1 MPVCYIIISLA
12 HNLIEIFHENGII
25 NEQPPYYMKTI
36 IRNLLGVVRRFK
48 MATLLNVMGLS
59 VAFAAF
65 IILMIQL
72 QYDWGFDRYQ
82 KNAKRI
88 YRVGLVFPDYGNQV
102 VHARP
107 FAEEFIQSSPHIEQG
122 ALLYSWGSQLTLKV
136 EKGDEEISFWCPVN
150 AITPEYADLFSFEM
164 LEGTAGSIDNPG
176 TVLIPEN
183 EARKF
188 FQGETAVGKQL
199 KGDNNL
205 LFTVGGVYK
214 DFPRNSVIQNA
225 VYRRIGQKE
234 NIDNW
239 NNRGY
244 QLYVLLDSPEMKD
257 EILTNFKARL
267 NREDYNWEVC
277 DLRMTALQDIYYEA
291 DSQFDSLKDKGN
303 RMLVL
308 ALFTVAVLIILIAGI
323 NFTNFSNALVP
334 MRVRSI
340 NTQKV
345 LGGSDRMLR
354 CALLVEAVVICLLSF
369 VVSLFIV
376 SWMAKTRLADMI
388 NGDMMPTA
396 NIPLLIVTA
405 LLAIVLGL
413 VAGAY
418 PAWHITSFSPALV
431 LKGAYGLSPS
441 GKKLRGILVSF
452 QFVISFALIIAA
464 LFIYLQNHY
473 MLDSSLGFEKEQVAI
488 VQLNGPLMK
497 NLATLEN
504 RFKSESAIE
513 DVSFASDLLS
523 GGDEYMTYG
532 RGYRDNNIQYKTFTV
547 APNFLQLMNIPIVS
561 GRDFYPDDMKTA
573 GGAYIFNETARLQ
586 FGLVQGEYITGNAYY
601 ETPPAVIAGFVDDVK
616 FASFRTAMSPM
627 AFYVAAENSFH
638 PQYAY
643 IKIKAGVDIRTAV
656 ASIGKA
662 LTSVD
667 KNFPV
672 EISFYDTVLNNLY
685 KRELSIGWLISL
697 FSLVAVFISIV
708 GVLGLVIFESEY
720 KRKEIGLRKIHGA
733 TTSQILVMFNKVYL
747 RILVVCFILA
757 APVAYYA
764 MKQWLTYFAYK
775 IPLYWWVYVVAFIIV
790 SAITI
795 LTVTLQNWTTA
806 SENPAESIKIE

>member
-1 MPVCYIIISLA
+1 
-12 HNLIEIFHENGII
+12 
-25 NEQPPYYMKTI
+25 MKTI

-82 KNAKRI
+82 KDAQRI
-88 YRVGLVFPDYGNQV
+88 YRVGLSFPDFGNQV

-122 ALLYSWGSQLTLKV
+122 ALLYSWGSRLTLRV
-136 EKGDEEISFWCPVN
+136 EMGDEEVGFWCPVN
-150 AITPEYADLFSFEM
+150 AITPEYTDIFSFEM
-164 LEGTAGSIDNPG
+164 LEGNARSIDNPA
-176 TVLIPEN
+176 TVLIPES
-183 EARKF
+183 EAQKF
-188 FQGETAVGKQL
+188 FPKESAVGKQL
-199 KGDNNL
+199 KGDNSL

-239 NNRGY
+239 NSRGY
-244 QLYVLLDSPEMKD
+244 QLYVLLDSPEAKD
-257 EILTNFKARL
+257 QIISNFKAGL
-267 NREDYNWEVC
+267 KREDYNWKVC
-277 DLRMTALQDIYYEA
+277 DLRMTALRDIYYEA
-291 DSQFDSLKDKGN
+291 DSQFDSQKDKGN

-308 ALFTVAVLIILIAGI
+308 ALFTVAILIILIAGI

-334 MRVRSI
+334 MRIRSI

-345 LGGSDRMLR
+345 LGGSDKMLR
-354 CALLVEAVVICLLSF
+354 CAMLVEAVMICLLSF
-369 VVSLFIV
+369 GISLFIV
-376 SWMAKTRLADMI
+376 KGMSKTWLADMI
-388 NGDMMPTA
+388 NGDMALSA
-396 NIPLLIVTA
+396 NVPLLVMA
-405 LLAIVLGL
+405 GGLAVVVGV

-431 LKGAYGLSPS
+431 LKGSYGLSPS
-441 GKKLRGILVSF
+441 GRKLRSVLVSF
-452 QFVISFALIIAA
+452 QFVVSFALIIVA

-473 MLDSSLGFEKEQVAI
+473 MVASSLGFDKEQVAI
-488 VQLNGPLMK
+488 VKLNGILMK
-497 NLATLEN
+497 NNATLADRLKGEPD
-504 RFKSESAIE
+504 IQ
-513 DVSFASDLLS
+513 DVSFCSELLS
-523 GGDEYMTYG
+523 GGDEFMTFG
-532 RGYRDNNIQYKTFTV
+532 RGYRDKNIQFKTFTV
-547 APNFLQLMNIPIVS
+547 APNFLQVMNIPVVS
-561 GRDFYPDDMKTA
+561 GRDFYADDEKSA

-586 FGLVQGEYITGNAYY
+586 YELAQGEYITGNAYY

-616 FASFRTAMSPM
+616 FASFRTAVSPM
-627 AFYVAAENSFH
+627 AFYVAAGNEFR

-643 IKIKAGVDIRTAV
+643 IKIKAGADIRKAV
-656 ASIGKA
+656 ASIGEA
-662 LTSVD
+662 LTAVD
-667 KNFPV
+667 TNFPV

-685 KRELSIGWLISL
+685 KREFSIGWLISL

-733 TTSQILVMFNKVYL
+733 TTSQILVMFNKVYV

-757 APVAYYA
+757 SPVAYYA

-775 IPLYWWVYVVAFIIV
+775 IPLYWWVYAIAFVVV

-806 SENPAESIKIE
+806 GTNPAESIKME